1 MHQPDYRDPVAGQTL
16 LPWTYLHAV
25 KDYGEMLKTAAE
37 VEGARMTFNLVPT
50 LVEQLDRYL
59 DGSANDRWL
68 NLARRDPAGLDS
80 DDKHFLL
87 SQFFSVHA
95 ERHIL
100 PHRRYRELARKKETA
115 AADEFNDQELR
126 DLQVWFLLAW
136 AGHHLRREP
145 LIQGLLIRGAN
156 FTETDKAGLFEIY
169 DREVAGILELYRK
182 LEQSG
187 RIEISVTPYAHPI
200 LPLLCGTAV
209 AREATPGMQLPAASF
224 KHPEDAALQIRYGLQ
239 LVADRLGERP
249 RGMWPSEGSVSEAAV
264 PLLAEAGALW
274 AATDEGILARSL
286 PGGLRNRSQLYR
298 PYSYAGLP
306 LLFRDLELSDRIGF
320 VYAHWDPQRAAA
332 DLIGHL
338 QRAAKDAPGGIL
350 PLILDGEN
358 CWERYTD
365 NGYPFLR
372 ALYEGIVAN
381 KDLCLTTVSEALE
394 FCSPIPLQKLAA
406 GSWINSDFHIWIGH
420 PEENTAWDW
429 LERARRDTLA
439 QGENETLPE
448 VAVGSTPPE
457 AILHLLRA
465 EGSDWFWWFGDD
477 HSTDQADIFD
487 LLFRRHL
494 EALYRSCGRPVP
506 GYLSQPIKPA
516 PEIRRLKEP
525 SALFTPT
532 INGRSGDY
540 FEWLAAG
547 HADLSGGGAMHAQ
560 HHEFSTLLYGYDL
573 KNLYLRLDPTEDLG
587 NLLGREGR
595 LEVRLSAHQSWI
607 ARFEPIRQK
616 LTLHLEGSARIAARG
631 KGAAQQVVE
640 LAIPL
645 APIDLS
651 AGDTLLLTLHL
662 FGKEGELARWPAEA
676 PLEIPYRGALLEAE
690 EWFV

>member
-1 MHQPDYRDPVAGQTL
+1 MKPLNVCILWHMHQPDYRDPVAGQTL

-68 NLARRDPAGLDS
+68 NLAQRDPAGFDA
-80 DDKHFLL
+80 DDRKFILN
-87 SQFFSVHA
+87 QFFSVHA

-115 AADEFNDQELR
+115 NPEDFNHQELR

-145 LIQGLLIRGAN
+145 LIQDLLAQGEH
-156 FTETDKAGLFEIY
+156 FTEADKSGLFEIY
-169 DREVAGILELYRK
+169 DREVAGILNLYRQ
-182 LEQSG
+182 LEESG
-187 RIEISVTPYAHPI
+187 QIEISVTPYAHPI

-239 LVADRLGERP
+239 LVDNRLGKRP

-264 PLLAEAGALW
+264 PLMAEAGALW

-286 PGGLRNRSQLYR
+286 PGGLKKRSQLYR

-320 VYAHWDPQRAAA
+320 VYAHWEPQRAAA

-338 QRAAKDAPGGIL
+338 QRAAKEAPGGIL

-372 ALYEGIVAN
+372 ALYEGIVASEE
-381 KDLCLTTVSEALE
+381 LCLTTVSEALE
-394 FCSPIPLQKLAA
+394 LCPPTPLKNLAA

-420 PEENTAWDW
+420 QEENTAWDW

-439 QGENETLPE
+439 EGDGETLPE
-448 VAVGSTPPE
+448 VPVGSTPPE

-494 EALYRSCGRPVP
+494 EALYHSCGKAVP
-506 GYLSQPIKPA
+506 AHLSQPIKPA
-516 PEIRRLKEP
+516 PEIRRLREP
-525 SALFTPT
+525 SALFSPT
-532 INGRSGDY
+532 IDGRAGDY

-560 HHEFSTLLYGYDL
+560 HHEFSSMRYGYDL

-587 NLLGREGR
+587 TLLGHEGR
-595 LEVRLSAHQSWI
+595 LEVRLTANQSWI

-631 KGAAQQVVE
+631 RGRRSRW
-640 LAIPL
+640 
-645 APIDLS
+645 LS
-651 AGDTLLLTLHL
+651 WRFPWL
-662 FGKEGELARWPAEA
+662 PS
-676 PLEIPYRGALLEAE
+676 
-690 EWFV
+690 V